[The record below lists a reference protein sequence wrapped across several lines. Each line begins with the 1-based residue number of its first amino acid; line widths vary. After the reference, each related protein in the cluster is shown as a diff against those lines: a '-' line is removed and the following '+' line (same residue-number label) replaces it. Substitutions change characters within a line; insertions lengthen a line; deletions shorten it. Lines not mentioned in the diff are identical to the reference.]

1 MSLVSD
7 AVPLFKVLPSTL
19 RAQNAVLASSLYSQ
33 ATEILAKITGE
44 GLVHGDFNE
53 FNLLV
58 TGLVDEPKEKT
69 DATELAKRAKL
80 VLIDFPQM
88 ISRDHWTA
96 QQ

>member
-1 MSLVSD
+1 MSLVPD
-7 AVPLFKVLPSTL
+7 AVPLCKVFPVTL
-19 RAQNAVLASSLYSQ
+19 RAENAALASSLYSQ
-33 ATEILAKITGE
+33 AREILAKITAE

-58 TGLVDEPKEKT
+58 SGLVDEPGKEN
-69 DATELAKRAKL
+69 DAAEIVKRAKL

-96 QQ
+96 QE